1 MRTNYLRF
9 SLNQSLVTL
18 VLAALSFASQAQE
31 RGTPPHS
38 STTIPPSARYEIV
51 QSQLAAKWT
60 FRLDRVCGQVT
71 QLVKSKDDDVTWEN
85 MGVIGLPKCVV
96 DGKPRYQLFSSALA
110 ARHTFLINL
119 DNGRTWVLTSF
130 KDEKLVEVAVW
141 APFAE

>member
-1 MRTNYLRF
+1 MRANYLRF
-9 SLNQSLVTL
+9 SLNHSLVTL
-18 VLAALSFASQAQE
+18 GLAALSFASHAQE
-31 RGTPPHS
+31 RSTPPHS

-71 QLVKSKDDDVTWEN
+71 QLVKSKDDEVTWEN

-96 DGKPRYQLFSSALA
+96 DAKPRYQLFSSALA
-110 ARHTFLINL
+110 ARHTFLLNL
-119 DNGRTWVLTSF
+119 DNGKTWILTSF
-130 KDEKLVEVAVW
+130 KDEKLGEVSAW